1 MDSFLMVLLFIGL
14 FICIFI
20 LLSRTGT
27 LIENTEALQK
37 KLLLMAK
44 ELTDV
49 RNELKRSR
57 LPEDLLKPQ
66 ETKDHKSPDTFRPS
80 VTGIEPKQAEI
91 NLLPEEKI
99 PQENIASVPVKI
111 PETVIHAQKT
121 DRPKA
126 IPEPKPVAPQKPK
139 QPGFFERNPD
149 LEKFIGE
156 NLINKIGIAILVLGI
171 GFFVKFA
178 IDQNWINEIGRVF
191 IGIICGGI
199 LVGIAHYTR
208 NSFRSFSSVLVGGGM
223 AIFYLTIAIAF
234 HEYKLMPQA
243 VAFAVMVI
251 ITVFAV
257 ILSIL
262 YDRKELAVLAII
274 GGFGSPFMVST
285 GSGNYQ
291 VLFTYMLILNIG
303 MIVLSYFK
311 RWNIINVV
319 CFVFTVLLYG
329 AWLIDTFTLSYSEE
343 AKPYIG
349 ALIFGTLFYLIFFA
363 MNIINN
369 VKENKSFLAFELSIL
384 ISNTF
389 LYYSAGMLILH
400 GIQDGLYQG
409 LFTILIAVFNFV
421 FAYVLFKNKKV
432 DNNLVYLLIGLV
444 LTFVTLAAPIQLE
457 GNYITLFWAAESVL
471 LLWLSQKSGISIMK
485 VASFIITMLMIVSLL
500 MDWNNEY
507 WINPD
512 GILPVCINK
521 AFVASICVLASLIAS
536 ILVLKRETG
545 TKLFLDLDI
554 SIYKGCLEFA
564 VLLLAYVAGLQEVY
578 YQFESRFV
586 LESGIT
592 DITPVYTGC
601 YNLLFILALSIY
613 TRFKKV
619 APLFIFPV
627 IGCVLIS
634 FFYLIYY
641 NQAYFDLRDAYLTDI
656 PVLAFHYYFHYV
668 NVLLL
673 LLILLHTFVLVKNK
687 FDKNTKQFSYY
698 LWFGCFMVIYIL
710 SSELENT
717 VLVASYT
724 TGEELYQTAHQVYK
738 VGFPI
743 LWGVA
748 SFILMILGMKYKVK
762 TVRIISLTIFA
773 LTLLKMF
780 VFDIQE
786 MSEGGKIAA
795 FISLGVLLLIIS
807 FMYQKLK
814 KILTE
819 E

>member
-1 MDSFLMVLLFIGL
+1 MDGFLMGLLFVGL

-27 LIENTEALQK
+27 LVENTEALQK

-44 ELTDV
+44 ELSDL
-49 RNELKRSR
+49 RNELKRNT
-57 LPEDLLKPQ
+57 LPDDLLRPQQSHEQKVPEIVTPLITIIETQKEETIIPPVETTIDDKKETTPLETPAVVSYTHKADQPKP
-66 ETKDHKSPDTFRPS
+66 
-80 VTGIEPKQAEI
+80 
-91 NLLPEEKI
+91 I
-99 PQENIASVPVKI
+99 PA
-111 PETVIHAQKT
+111 
-121 DRPKA
+121 
-126 IPEPKPVAPQKPK
+126 PKPVAPPKPK
-139 QPGFFERNPD
+139 EPGFFERNPD

-191 IGIICGGI
+191 IGIVCGGI
-199 LVGIAHYTR
+199 LVGFAHYMR
-208 NSFRSFSSVLVGGGM
+208 NTFRSFSSVLVGGGM

-243 VAFAVMVI
+243 IAFAIMVI

-257 ILSIL
+257 MLSIL

-291 VLFTYMLILNIG
+291 VLFTYVLILNIG

-311 RWNIINVV
+311 RWNIINVI
-319 CFVFTVLLYG
+319 CFIFTVLLYG
-329 AWLIDTFTLSYSEE
+329 GWLVDTFTLSYSEE
-343 AKPYIG
+343 PKPHIG
-349 ALIFGTLFYLIFFA
+349 ALLFGTLFYLIFFA

-369 VKENKSFLAFELSIL
+369 VKENKAFLPFELTIL

-389 LYYSAGMLILH
+389 LYYSAGMLILK
-400 GIQDGLYQG
+400 GIHDGLYQG

-471 LLWLSQKSGISIMK
+471 LLWLSQKSGIRIMK
-485 VASFIITMLMIVSLL
+485 VASFIITGLMIISLL

-507 WINPD
+507 WSAP
-512 GILPVCINK
+512 GILALFINK
-521 AFVASICVLASLIAS
+521 AFVASIMVLASLGATIF
-536 ILVLKRETG
+536 LLKKETD

-554 SIYKGCLEFA
+554 ALYKSGLECVVF
-564 VLLLAYVAGLQEVY
+564 LLAYLAGLQEVY
-578 YQFESRFV
+578 FQFESRFV
-586 LESGIT
+586 LEAGIT
-592 DITPVYTGC
+592 EITPIYTGC
-601 YNLLFILALSIY
+601 YNILFILVFSLYAQYKNVSWL
-613 TRFKKV
+613 
-619 APLFIFPV
+619 LIFPV
-627 IGCVLIS
+627 IGCAIIS

-641 NQAYFDLRDAYLTDI
+641 NEVYTDVRDAYLQNT

-668 NVLLL
+668 NNLLLLL
-673 LLILLHTFVLVKNK
+673 LLINIFRIVKHAC
-687 FDKNTKQFSYY
+687 DKNSKQFSFF
-698 LWFGCFMVIYIL
+698 LWFGCFMVIYML
-710 SSELENT
+710 SAELENI
-717 VLVASYT
+717 VLVASSK
-724 TGEELYQTAHQVYK
+724 TGEELYQVTHQIYK

-743 LWGVA
+743 LWGIA
-748 SFILMILGMKYKVK
+748 SFALMVLGMKYKVK
-762 TVRIISLTIFA
+762 TLRIISLTIFG

-780 VFDIQE
+780 IFDIRE

-795 FISLGVLLLIIS
+795 FICLGVLLLVIS